1 MIEINRINSPTLF
14 MLLMRRII
22 QGPLIR
28 LDRWQGYYKNK
39 VHRSEPLFYI
49 GLLIANSIIWLHI
62 VMKFLMFSLNRS
74 VDKSVFDL
82 FMI

>member
-28 LDRWQGYYKNK
+28 LDRWHECDWLIKIRRSLVEDERRKLYYTL
-39 VHRSEPLFYI
+39 ST
-49 GLLIANSIIWLHI
+49 
-62 VMKFLMFSLNRS
+62 
-74 VDKSVFDL
+74 
-82 FMI
+82 